1 MKIVSLLCAIG
12 GLLSATLFSEEP
24 ESVKSWGEDLLSIK
38 LPDFDVSGAEPQE
51 AIDFLRL
58 KIKETEG
65 GGISI
70 LVMDGALD
78 HAETLKDFR
87 KKDAKLGDV
96 LRDLARTLK
105 ADIHVT
111 NMGIVIGLPAKVPFP
126 NAKAVSGEILKT
138 YASKRWDK

>member
-1 MKIVSLLCAIG
+1 
-12 GLLSATLFSEEP
+12 
-24 ESVKSWGEDLLSIK
+24 
-38 LPDFDVSGAEPQE
+38 
-51 AIDFLRL
+51 
-58 KIKETEG
+58 
-65 GGISI
+65 
-70 LVMDGALD
+70 MDGALD